1 MELEKSSMD
10 RHTFEEMVS
19 KKDKIIEDLTNKLIS
34 YDKDQE
40 IKLQKSIEIIE
51 AKKAS
56 EYDQKLKTYYRFYIE
71 NIKKYVINFGFL

>member
-1 MELEKSSMD
+1 
-10 RHTFEEMVS
+10 MVS